1 MNYSALL
8 RCRHQRL
15 DREELRA
22 LRPVGG
28 ARRLEEGGNVRAVG
42 RVSERGA
49 SEAVGGAHVGAARDE
64 EPRRGEVALA
74 RRQVER
80 GVVVVGPERNVGA
93 LVDEQVDG
101 GGVALPDGTTNQEE
115 LAPLLRVGA
124 VVDAAAVAFGET
136 YVKQA
141 RNGGPQNFRGT
152 IVAAA
157 VMDDHWN
164 VKYDADGETYA
175 TEAQHLTLVSAPSDD
190 DAPARRAK
198 KRAAAA
204 TPKKAKKARKICV
217 EC

>member
-1 MNYSALL
+1 MAEPEPEPM
-8 RCRHQRL
+8 
-15 DREELRA
+15 EE
-22 LRPVGG
+22 
-28 ARRLEEGGNVRAVG
+28 EEEAAPKKAK
-42 RVSERGA
+42 EA
-49 SEAVGGAHVGAARDE
+49 KTEAVV
-64 EPRRGEVALA
+64 
-74 RRQVER
+74 
-80 GVVVVGPERNVGA
+80 
-93 LVDEQVDG
+93 
-101 GGVALPDGTTNQEE
+101 NQEE

-164 VKYDADGETYA
+164 VKYDADGVVYA
-175 TEAQHLTLVSAPSDD
+175 TEARHLTLVSAPSDD

-204 TPKKAKKARKICV
+204 TPKKAKKARKILV

>member
-1 MNYSALL
+1 MDVDDDNGAAPMLVEP
-8 RCRHQRL
+8 RPAEDHRL
-15 DREELRA
+15 QPMSDVDDLDD
-22 LRPVGG
+22 GG
-28 ARRLEEGGNVRAVG
+28 AAPFDDAV
-42 RVSERGA
+42 S
-49 SEAVGGAHVGAARDE
+49 
-64 EPRRGEVALA
+64 
-74 RRQVER
+74 
-80 GVVVVGPERNVGA
+80 
-93 LVDEQVDG
+93 
-101 GGVALPDGTTNQEE
+101 QEE

-136 YVKQA
+136 YVKHA
-141 RNGGPQNFRGT
+141 RNGGPQQFRGT

-164 VKYDADGETYA
+164 VKYDADGVVYETA
-175 TEAQHLTLVSAPSDD
+175 AQHLTLVSAPSDD

>member
-1 MNYSALL
+1 MDVDDDN
-8 RCRHQRL
+8 
-15 DREELRA
+15 
-22 LRPVGG
+22 
-28 ARRLEEGGNVRAVG
+28 
-42 RVSERGA
+42 
-49 SEAVGGAHVGAARDE
+49 GAAPMLV
-64 EPRRGEVALA
+64 EPRPAEDHLQPMSDELDGDGAALA
-74 RRQVER
+74 DDTVY
-80 GVVVVGPERNVGA
+80 
-93 LVDEQVDG
+93 
-101 GGVALPDGTTNQEE
+101 QEE

-136 YVKQA
+136 YAEQA
-141 RNGGPQNFRGT
+141 RNGGPQKFRGT

-204 TPKKAKKARKICV
+204 TPKKANKARKICV